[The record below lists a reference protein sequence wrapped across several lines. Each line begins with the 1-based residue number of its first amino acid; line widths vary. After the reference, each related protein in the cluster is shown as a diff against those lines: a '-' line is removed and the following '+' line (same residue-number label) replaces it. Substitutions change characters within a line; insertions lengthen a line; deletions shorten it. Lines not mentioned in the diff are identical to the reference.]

1 MNRSLAAR
9 ARAAGLFALSAVLA
23 LFAAPAPTPAQTAS
37 GAVVDSLSPVFRG
50 DSTNLKNI
58 RAVEAGVAGADS
70 ARSIARTDSLRRKLE
85 GRGPYIG
92 LSVGAAFGEHSAR
105 ARFQNAMT
113 LQASNAGQRILQSQD
128 PVHVFFPVGL
138 VVGIPVFSHL
148 DLTVRTEHFYYRM
161 AGLAQKDNEAATE
174 FWYVNQ
180 GHLAGVG
187 ARWHVP
193 LSLLTVSGQ
202 SGLYFGYTH
211 LWNFG
216 PTGIRSPDGSIA
228 ATFNPAGA
236 GMELQA
242 GFQQDFDKRWAL
254 TGGFAWSRLAFTSEG
269 DWTNVAAASSAP
281 GEKAEWTLNSLRFAM
296 QGVYQFGRKGK

>member
-1 MNRSLAAR
+1 MTAR
-9 ARAAGLFALSAVLA
+9 ARATRA
-23 LFAAPAPTPAQTAS
+23 LFAACLALAPHAAWAQTS
-37 GAVVDSLSPVFRG
+37 GGAVVDSLSPVFRG

-70 ARSIARTDSLRRKLE
+70 ARSTARADSLRQKLT
-85 GRGPYIG
+85 GRGPYVG

-105 ARFQNAMT
+105 ARFQSAMT
-113 LQASNAGQRILQSQD
+113 LQATAAGQRILQNQD

-138 VVGIPVFSHL
+138 IVGVPVFSHL
-148 DLTVRTEHFYYRM
+148 DLILRSEHFYYRV
-161 AGLAQKDNEAATE
+161 AGLAQKDNDAATE

-180 GHLAGVG
+180 AHLAGLG

-193 LSLLTVSGQ
+193 LSLLTVTGQ

-211 LWNFG
+211 LWNYG
-216 PTGIRSPDGSIA
+216 PTGIRSPDGSVA
-228 ATFNPAGA
+228 ATFKPAGA

-254 TGGFAWSRLAFTSEG
+254 TGGFSWSRLSFSSEG
-269 DWTNVAAASSAP
+269 DWTNVAPASSAP
-281 GEKAEWTLNSLRFAM
+281 GEKAEWTLGSMRFAM
-296 QGVYQFGRKGK
+296 QGVYQFGRRGK